1 MRKVSIFKKLSL
13 FFLYKKVLK
22 GLRRD
27 LELQFNAR
35 IDNVN
40 RIYTVLNIPSDL
52 VEEPYNLRKND
63 IDTIARNYI
72 KEYTSNLSSFLN
84 SRGLAELYVI
94 YDLEKVDK
102 YSYLIIVG
110 FSLFNTQKVSRSLLL
125 VWTPILFALSLST
138 LLYFILS
145 S

>member
-125 VWTPILFALSLST
+125 VWTPILFTLSLST